1 MDPMS
6 VPALDRLVARAKH
19 DPEVLA
25 VLLFGSRARGDATT
39 RSDYD
44 VCLVLAA
51 EPASDLAAAHKR
63 LDYLAEA
70 DLDLVLFQQLPLH
83 IRSRVLKEGVV
94 LFVRDEDRLYDL
106 AISTTRAFEDFRHI
120 HREYL
125 DQVARG

>member
-6 VPALDRLVARAKH
+6 VPALGRLVARAKH

-25 VLLFGSRARGDATT
+25 VLLFGSRARGDATMK
-39 RSDYD
+39 SDYD

-51 EPASDLAAAHKR
+51 EPTSDLAAAHKR

-70 DLDLVLFQQLPLH
+70 DVDLVLFQQLPLH
-83 IRSRVLKEGVV
+83 IRRQVLKEGTV
-94 LFVRDEDRLYDL
+94 LFARDEDRLYEL
-106 AISTTRAFEDFRHI
+106 AIRTVRAFEDFRHI
-120 HREYL
+120 QREYL